1 MDTEANLGS
10 VLIIEDEHDIR
21 LMMVRLLK
29 QAGFQVFSAE
39 TGEDGIMLAREHQPT
54 VITLDRMLPGMDGIT
69 VCKTLRE
76 DPETSDLYVLMIT
89 AMGDTEDRI
98 DGLESGADDYLSKP
112 FQNKEML
119 LRVKAGAKRVTK
131 FRKQNASTASDEA
144 NNSKQK
150 YGRLEVDDVQHRV
163 WIDGGEVNMTITEYK
178 LLGHMIGKN
187 NALCSR
193 GELLEHVWE
202 LPPTLNTRTV
212 DTHVKRLRQKMGP
225 LSNYIET
232 VRGAGYRF
240 CVPSEDRS

>member
-1 MDTEANLGS
+1 MDSQVKLGS
-10 VLIIEDEHDIR
+10 VLVIEDESDIR

-29 QAGFQVFSAE
+29 QAGFEVYSAE

-54 VITLDRMLPGMDGIT
+54 VITLDRMLPGIDGIT
-69 VCKTLRE
+69 VCKQLRE
-76 DPETSDLYVLMIT
+76 DPQTSELYVLMIT

-119 LRVKAGAKRVTK
+119 LRVQAGARRVLK
-131 FRKQNASTASDEA
+131 FRNQNANIEESANSDK
-144 NNSKQK
+144 KQ
-150 YGRLEVDDVQHRV
+150 YGRLEVDDIQHRV

-178 LLGHMIGKN
+178 LLGHMIEKN

-212 DTHVKRLRQKMGP
+212 DTHVKRLRQKMGV
-225 LSNYIET
+225 LADYIQT

-240 CVPSEDRS
+240 FVPVEDQ